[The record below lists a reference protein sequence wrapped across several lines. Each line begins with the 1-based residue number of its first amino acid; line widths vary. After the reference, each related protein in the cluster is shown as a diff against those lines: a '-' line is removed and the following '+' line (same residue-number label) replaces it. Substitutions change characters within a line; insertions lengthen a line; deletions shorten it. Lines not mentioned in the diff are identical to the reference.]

1 MAGEAKPLKVF
12 VSYSRADVA
21 FADQLVLALED
32 KGFEAILDRHDIS
45 GAENW
50 RERLGKLILSGD
62 AVTFV
67 LTEKSATSEICKW
80 EVREANT
87 LGKRIIPITPGPLGS
102 VTPPEELAELNWIP
116 FYADPAIPGSGFYYG
131 VVRLN
136 EALSVDL
143 EWLRAQTRYSER
155 AVEWAKHKAEDLLLR
170 GEALREAEAWL
181 ARTPVGAHPPD
192 RVREYLAASG
202 DVEQHR
208 QAAAKV
214 QLQER
219 EQALK
224 TAEAAVAESRAA
236 QGKLRRFSVWALAA
250 GVVLLAIAIPGNYFA
265 ATRTLDANDRR
276 AALFADAANDLS
288 RQGDYSRALLMAL
301 AGDPPARVG
310 FLESV
315 MRPDGNMAVRD
326 ALARAYANDASLTS
340 HETDKE
346 GRSLV
351 GLGDGERFVTF
362 AEDGTAQL
370 WKVDADMKGETLSL
384 PYPAQAGFAT
394 ADGDTLILQPKYG
407 VKEPACAWSLKQRA
421 VVRCYGGKLGDGVTE
436 VASVT
441 VDPGAAW
448 VVVTHESELAVWNT
462 ADATLVGKT
471 TLPFP
476 AIDAVAAS
484 SDDDFVVASRGDD
497 VVLWRVSTQMLVGPM
512 SSSLGDVKTMVAS
525 NDVGVIFGTE
535 SGQVGSVDADTG
547 KPTAAFQ
554 TFSEELTRQEG
565 VAAIRMTPSA
575 RALLLISTE
584 GRFKVLDLLS
594 AVWEEPF
601 GARADIVSADY
612 LDKAGLIVGLTQSG
626 AILMSSFEARPEA
639 KHFPEMLGV
648 EPTQVGDGLSSSFV
662 VKTRRGQV
670 VSDLAALGTRVWDP
684 ATREVTTFPTASG
697 KKDDHGTTFVS
708 VSEDSAILLRAM
720 SGELQVWK
728 KGATAPASTTQF
740 LKEEES
746 LKFLQALPKGDAY
759 FYITGKGG
767 DESFAGVRKL
777 EGAEDIHPPHDVF
790 GDMTIVS
797 RDGMLIADA
806 ATRSVEIYKPGQTDS
821 ISIATPQPVRA
832 IAFSPD
838 ATMIT
843 IGQEGGLVS
852 IWRIGDTRPLQTIKA
867 HKESIKDVVFHP
879 GGQLLVTTGEDGRL
893 MVWKV
898 GERDPVQVIRLP
910 PVEPEW
916 LAIDHS
922 GRYITLAMEDDQ
934 RIFPID
940 PILLADVDTQVKMAC
955 ERLEQR
961 GVKGFSDQDY
971 AEYSFIGKFDDR
983 RDRDPCVKLGMRKAA
998 PAPAKAPAAKAPSAK
1013 ITAGN

>member
-67 LTEKSATSEICKW
+67 LTEKSAASDICKW
-80 EVREANT
+80 EVREAKA

-155 AVEWAKHKAEDLLLR
+155 AVEWAKQKAEDLLLR

-181 ARTPVGAHPPD
+181 ARMPAGAHPPD

-208 QAAAKV
+208 QAAAKA

-236 QGKLRRFSVWALAA
+236 QGKLRRFSVWALVA

-315 MRPDGNMAVRD
+315 MRRDGNIAVRD
-326 ALARAYANDASLTS
+326 ALARAYANDASLAL
-340 HETDKE
+340 HETGKDGE
-346 GRSLV
+346 SLASV
-351 GLGDGERFVTF
+351 GDGKRFVTF
-362 AEDGTAQL
+362 AGDGTAQL
-370 WKVDADMKGETLSL
+370 WTAGAGMTGETLKL
-384 PYPAQAGFAT
+384 PYPAQAAFAL
-394 ADGDTLILQPKYG
+394 ADRDTLILQPKYD

-441 VDPGAAW
+441 VDPDANW
-448 VVVTHESELAVWNT
+448 VVVTNESNLAVWNT
-462 ADATLVGKT
+462 SDATLVGKVT
-471 TLPFP
+471 MPFP

-484 SDDDFVVASRGDD
+484 SDADFVVASRGDD

-512 SSSLGDVKTMVAS
+512 SSSLGDVRTMVAS
-525 NDVGVIFGTE
+525 DDVGVIFGTE
-535 SGQVGSVDADTG
+535 SGQVGSVDTDTG

-554 TFSEELTRQEG
+554 TFAEELTRQEG
-565 VAAIRMTPSA
+565 VADIRMTPSA
-575 RALLLISTE
+575 RALLLISSE
-584 GRFKVLDLLS
+584 GRFKLLDLLS

-601 GARADIVSADY
+601 GRRADIVSAEY
-612 LDKAGLIVGLTQSG
+612 LDEAGLVVGLTRSG
-626 AILMSSFEARPEA
+626 TILMSRFEVRPETQ
-639 KHFPEMLGV
+639 HFPEMLGV
-648 EPTQVGDGLSSSFV
+648 TPEQVGDGLSSNFV
-662 VKTRRGQV
+662 LKTRRGQV
-670 VSDLAALGTRVWDP
+670 LSDLATLGTRVWDP

-697 KKDDHGTTFVS
+697 KEDDYGTTFVS
-708 VSEDSAILLRAM
+708 VSEDAKTLLRAVP
-720 SGELQVWK
+720 GEVQVWK
-728 KGATAPASTTQF
+728 AGATAPASTFQI
-740 LKEEES
+740 LKEGES
-746 LKFLQALPKGDAY
+746 LKSLELLPKGDA
-759 FYITGKGG
+759 FLYIIGG
-767 DESFAGVRKL
+767 SGEFPFAGVRKI
-777 EGAEDIHPPHDVF
+777 EGNEDIHPRHEVF
-790 GDMTIVS
+790 GDMTIAS

-806 ATRSVEIYKPGQTDS
+806 ATRTVEIYRPGQADS
-821 ISIATPQPVRA
+821 ISIPAQDRIQA
-832 IAFSPD
+832 IALSPD
-838 ATMIT
+838 GTMIA
-843 IGQEGGLVS
+843 IGQEGGVVS
-852 IWRIGDTRPLQTIKA
+852 IWRIGDARPLQTIKA
-867 HKESIKDVVFHP
+867 HKENIKDVVFHP
-879 GGQLLVTTGEDGRL
+879 GGKLLATAGVDGRL

-910 PVEPEW
+910 PEEPDW
-916 LAIDHS
+916 LAIDSS
-922 GRYITLAMEDDQ
+922 GNFITLVMKDDQ

-961 GVKGFSDQDY
+961 GVNGFSDQDY

-983 RDRDPCVKLGMRKAA
+983 RDRDPCVKLGVRKAA
-998 PAPAKAPAAKAPSAK
+998 PPPAKAPAAKA
-1013 ITAGN
+1013 TAGN

>member
-1 MAGEAKPLKVF
+1 MAGEARPLKVF

-67 LTEKSATSEICKW
+67 LTEKSAASEICGW
-80 EVREANT
+80 EVAEAKA
-87 LGKRIIPITPGPLGS
+87 LGKRIIPVTPGPLGA
-102 VTPPEELAELNWIP
+102 VKPPEELGELNWIP

-155 AVEWAKHKAEDLLLR
+155 AVEWAKQKAEDLLLR

-181 ARTPVGAHPPD
+181 ARTPAGAHPPD

-208 QAAAKV
+208 QAAAKA

-236 QGKLRRFSVWALAA
+236 QGKLRRFSVWALVA

-310 FLESV
+310 VLESV

-326 ALARAYANDASLTS
+326 ALARAYANDASLAS
-340 HETDKE
+340 HETGKE
-346 GRSLV
+346 GRSLA
-351 GLGDGERFVTF
+351 GMGDGQRFVVF
-362 AEDGTAQL
+362 AEDGAAQL
-370 WKVDADMKGETLSL
+370 WKAGADVKGEALSL
-384 PYPAQAGFAT
+384 PYPTQAAFPTG
-394 ADGDTLILQPKYG
+394 DGDTLILQPRYG

-421 VVRCYGGKLGDGVTE
+421 VLRCYGGKLGAGNTD

-441 VDPGAAW
+441 IDPDANW
-448 VVVTHESELAVWNT
+448 VVVAHESELAVWNT
-462 ADATLVGKT
+462 GDASLVGKV

-484 SDDDFVVASRGDD
+484 SESDFVVASHGDD
-497 VVLWRVSTQMLVGPM
+497 VVLWRVSTKMLVGPM
-512 SSSLGDVKTMVAS
+512 SSSLGNVRTMVTS
-525 NDVGVIFGTE
+525 DDVGVIFGTE
-535 SGQVGSVDADTG
+535 SGQVGSVDPDTG
-547 KPTAAFQ
+547 KPKAVFQ

-565 VAAIRMTPSA
+565 VEAIRLTPSA
-575 RALLLISTE
+575 RALLLISSE
-584 GRFKVLDLLS
+584 GRFKLLDLLS

-601 GARADIVSADY
+601 GGRADIVSAEY
-612 LDKAGLIVGLTQSG
+612 LEKAGLVVGLTRSG
-626 AILMSSFEARPEA
+626 TILMSRFEARPEA
-639 KHFPEMLGV
+639 KHFPEMLGA
-648 EPTQVGDGLSSSFV
+648 TAQQVGDGLSSNFV

-670 VSDLAALGTRVWDP
+670 VSDLAKLGTRVWDP

-697 KKDDHGTTFVS
+697 KEDDYGTTFVS
-708 VSEDSAILLRAM
+708 VSEDSGTLLRAL
-720 SGELQVWK
+720 SDEVQVWK
-728 KGATAPASTTQF
+728 AGAVAPASTTKF
-740 LKEEES
+740 RKEGES
-746 LKFLQALPKGDAY
+746 LLSLELLPKGDAFLY
-759 FYITGKGG
+759 VVKGSG
-767 DESFAGVRKL
+767 EFPFAGVRKI
-777 EGAEDIHPPHDVF
+777 EGGEDIHPRHEVF
-790 GDMTIVS
+790 GDITIAS

-806 ATRSVEIYKPGQTDS
+806 ATRSVEIYKPGQADS
-821 ISIATPQPVRA
+821 ISIKTDQRVRA

-838 ATMIT
+838 GTMIA
-843 IGQEGGLVS
+843 IGQEDGLVS
-852 IWRIGDTRPLQTIKA
+852 IWRIGDKRPLQTIKA
-867 HKESIKDVVFHP
+867 HKENTKEVVFHP
-879 GGQLLVTTGEDGRL
+879 GGKLLATTGVDGRL

-910 PVEPEW
+910 PVEPES
-916 LAIDHS
+916 LAIDS
-922 GRYITLAMEDDQ
+922 TGRYITLAMEDDQ
-934 RIFPID
+934 RLFPID

-961 GVKGFSDQDY
+961 GVAGFSDQDY

-983 RDRDPCVKLGMRKAA
+983 RDRDPCVKLGVRKPAPA
-998 PAPAKAPAAKAPSAK
+998 PAPAKAPVAKA
-1013 ITAGN
+1013 TAGN